1 MARKLPDQKNAE
13 NLRHCPKLAHSLPSD
28 PHHQEVLGLGG
39 GGTKAT
45 KKRDQVTKASAFKK
59 LK

>member
-39 GGTKAT
+39 GGEQRQQRRGIK
-45 KKRDQVTKASAFKK
+45 
-59 LK
+59 